1 MWVTFSRPH
10 TGGVSLVRHARNFLV
25 VIFAALLTTVVFSAT
40 VFAADAKWEGGDL
53 IYDDRTY
60 KSAGVASAHVAE
72 QIGIP
77 AGADYY
83 ENIDEEVTPN
93 ISRILYFPE
102 NTNKEDATNAQ
113 YVEASLEGGGT
124 EATTYTNIRGPTAVA
139 VDQASFESGG
149 TAEQTSCAIDGVGF
163 IICPIM
169 MLLAEAMDKMF
180 NVLKSLLHVAPLTG
194 GTHTGLYE
202 AWKYML
208 ALANLCFVAGFLV
221 VIYSYVTG
229 QGVGNYDLRKII
241 PRIIIAAVLI
251 NASYHICAIAVDA
264 SNIFGANL
272 QDVFNGMR
280 SELAT
285 NSETRTDATTWG
297 ILTTFILSA
306 GTIGGGTALYFGLGA
321 FAGAALHLLT
331 PILVAC
337 AIAIFVALVVLA
349 LRQALITVLIVVAP
363 LAFAAFILPSTQKY
377 FDKWKDLF
385 MTMLIMYPMFS
396 VLFGGA
402 QLAAHIIA
410 QNATSILTL
419 LFAMFIQVAPLVL
432 TPFLIKFS
440 GSLLGRIAGMVNN
453 PAKGLGDRINNRS
466 KAKRQLAL
474 EQNVA
479 NGRRGTGLA
488 RKLMDGKAHDE
499 EELKRAQA
507 RRKRKREATQRGRDL
522 AVSAMYEDMMGEAVT
537 NDNKALFDA
546 RKLQDGSQEQLD
558 AARHARSG
566 LQAKARAG
574 QVSALMHELETHRGA
589 ELRTEGNA
597 ALAGVA
603 HDMHDLGVDGM
614 IAERREAMAKAQHN
628 SEFSKMLDSSGKE
641 GDAKAAAEALQ
652 REAGGVNPSGALRV
666 AAKAS
671 ADRIQ
676 TDADDVKAV
685 LTASDVQAG
694 DSAAAAKRLED
705 AIDAGD
711 MISMRA
717 YTDMLAAGSDHGVNT
732 LRQVLTRKSDQILAM
747 DDLDVYKHHI
757 NGNGSLNQSAED
769 IGSWSRET
777 SRSVSL
783 ADVTNGDFTVRVG
796 DRIDTKNNW
805 KSLSPETFAGM
816 KKTSQLL
823 ALGYKLDANGKAVK
837 PDNWVPNVSPELA
850 RTVMDTPTLKGKI
863 KDAVRPVL
871 QEIASQAPDGPRPIP
886 PA

>member
-40 VFAADAKWEGGDL
+40 AFAADAKWEGGDL
-53 IYDDRTY
+53 VYDDRTY
-60 KSAGVASAHVAE
+60 KSAGIASANVAE

-77 AGADYY
+77 AGAEYY
-83 ENIDEEVTPN
+83 ENIDEEVTPS

-139 VDQASFESGG
+139 VDQASFADGG

-194 GTHTGLYE
+194 ATHTGLYE

-229 QGVGNYDLRKII
+229 QGVSNYDLRKII

-285 NSETRTDATTWG
+285 NSETRTDQNTWMWAN
-297 ILTTFILSA
+297 LTTLILSA
-306 GTIGGGTALYFGLGA
+306 GTIGAGLYVGLGA

-474 EQNVA
+474 EKNVA
-479 NGRRGTGLA
+479 DGRRGTGLA
-488 RKLMDGKAHDE
+488 RRLMDGKAHDE
-499 EELKRAQA
+499 EELKKAQA

-628 SEFSKMLDSSGKE
+628 SEFSNMLDTSDKTKTPE
-641 GDAKAAAEALQ
+641 QLDAARVLQ

-685 LTASDVQAG
+685 LTASHVEAG
-694 DSAAAAKRLED
+694 DSDEAGRMLEK
-705 AIDAGD
+705 AINEGD

-717 YTDMLAAGSDHGVNT
+717 YTDMLAAGSDYGVSK
-732 LRQVLTRKSDQILAM
+732 LRKILYMKSEEIDAM
-747 DDLDVYKHHI
+747 ANADVYRHHI
-757 NGNGSLNQSAED
+757 NGNSSLNQSAED
-769 IGSWSRET
+769 IGSWSRDKGKISFRAVANT
-777 SRSVSL
+777 GTDSDGKVVNR
-783 ADVTNGDFTVRVG
+783 
-796 DRIDTKNNW
+796 W
-805 KSLSPETFAGM
+805 KSLAPEAFAGM
-816 KKTSQLL
+816 KKSSQKL
-823 ALGYKLDANGKAVK
+823 ALGYRLDEATGELSKEPVTGPSIDYRVAQAIM
-837 PDNWVPNVSPELA
+837 DSPSTRAKIKEEVRPHLEELA
-850 RTVMDTPTLKGKI
+850 NSM
-863 KDAVRPVL
+863 
-871 QEIASQAPDGPRPIP
+871 PRPTISLSDS
-886 PA
+886 